1 MSYYIKYTKSTAPLY
16 MSVKVTSVALNSE
29 EDNVHEY
36 GFNYTDYLE
45 EATRFEFSHQ
55 AVCML
60 MDVEGVLEDC
70 WDVFPD
76 L

>member
-1 MSYYIKYTKSTAPLY
+1 MKSTAPLY

-29 EDNVHEY
+29 EENVHQY
-36 GFNYTDYLE
+36 GFNYTDDLE
-45 EATRFEFSHQ
+45 DATRFEFSHQ
-55 AVCML
+55 AYYML
-60 MDVEGVLEDC
+60 RDVEGVLADC

>member
-1 MSYYIKYTKSTAPLY
+1 MSYYIKYLKSTAPLY
-16 MSVKVTSVALNSE
+16 MSVKVTSVTLNSE
-29 EDNVHEY
+29 ENIHEY
-36 GFNYTDYLE
+36 GFNYTEDLA

-55 AVCML
+55 AYCML